1 MPLITASLLSTI
13 QKQGL
18 RTKQKTCTVP
28 RRLAPSTENTEVA
41 GGALWPAAGMRGRS
55 RFLETHPDQ
64 RPERKS
70 RLSCPCPEFSAFFWP
85 LAQLQSAVRAL
96 LAEVP

>member
-1 MPLITASLLSTI
+1 MPLIMVSSLSTA

-18 RTKQKTCTVP
+18 RTKQKTRTVP
-28 RRLAPSTENTEVA
+28 RRLVPSTEDTEAA
-41 GGALWPAAGMRGRS
+41 GGGLWPAAGTRGRS

-64 RPERKS
+64 RPEKKS
-70 RLSCPCPEFSAFFWP
+70 RLSCPCPELSSRLLP
-85 LAQLQSAVRAL
+85 LAQFQSAVRAL